1 MAFLFIEQLI
11 FGVIQCILSCVF
23 HPNQMK
29 NFFFF
34 NPVPCCFLLGNVT
47 YTCLFIADEQ
57 HLGGQV
63 LKFECCFC

>member
-1 MAFLFIEQLI
+1 
-11 FGVIQCILSCVF
+11 LS
-23 HPNQMK
+23 
-29 NFFFF
+29 FF

-47 YTCLFIADEQ
+47 YTCHFIACEQ